1 MSMRM
6 VHVGN
11 MRMGVA
17 KPIVPMA
24 VRMPFSNWIILGM

>member
-1 MSMRM
+1 MPMGM

-17 KPIVPMA
+17 KPLVPMS
-24 VRMPFSNWIILGM
+24 VRMRFPNRIIV